1 MCAQTFHWISQSD
14 GMYAAGVSDPAENT
28 HHKGKYH
35 CMSDRFD
42 WFGFDHATKAA
53 ANSTLAKHLDSRLR
67 ELECSLPRHKVPCLP
82 TLVTTLLGVPIFT
95 SYQ

>member
-14 GMYAAGVSDPAENT
+14 GMYAAGVSDPSENT

-53 ANSTLAKHLDSRLR
+53 ANSTLAKHLNPNKINRRVIHSYFPLR
-67 ELECSLPRHKVPCLP
+67 
-82 TLVTTLLGVPIFT
+82 
-95 SYQ
+95 